1 MSVLKQVAMRFYT
14 AFNDRNLDEL
24 EQALQPNWIIHPEI
38 SGEGSSFQKYKPIAA
53 ALLAAFPD
61 VHFRVEGMVE
71 EGDTIAVR
79 AVITG
84 TQQRNWLGVAPSG
97 QQIQVFAHDF
107 HRIENAH
114 PLAGEQQSYRIAES
128 WHVEDWL
135 SGIQQ
140 MSAAS

>member
-1 MSVLKQVAMRFYT
+1 MINSTLKQAAMRFYD
-14 AFNDRNLDEL
+14 AFNDRNLDTL

-38 SGEGSSFQKYKPIAA
+38 PGDGSSLQKYQPIAA

-71 EGDTIAVR
+71 EGDMIAVR

-84 TQQRNWLGVAPSG
+84 THKGNWLGVAASG

-107 HRIENAH
+107 HRMENH
-114 PLAGEQQSYRIAES
+114 RIAES

-135 SGIQQ
+135 MGIQQ
-140 MSAAS
+140 MNVMPRV